1 MGTKLPRGISNA
13 NPGNI
18 RKSAT
23 KWQGMAEQQPDQS
36 FVTFTTPQFGIR
48 AMARILIR
56 YQDEHDLN
64 TVRGVIGRWA
74 PPVENETDAYVDSV
88 CKHTGFD
95 ADQPLNMQSYDDLM
109 PLVKAIIWHE
119 NGKQPYPQAVI
130 DDGLKMAG
138 VVRVVKPS
146 VAKDPKVIGATVV
159 TVAATAQQVATN
171 VSGVWQS
178 LSEISP
184 SLPNYL
190 VMGLG
195 AVAVLVVLGFAVE
208 HLIRRSRGIA

>member
-1 MGTKLPRGISNA
+1 MSKDTRGLRNN

-23 KWQGMAEQQPDQS
+23 KWQGMADDQPDPA
-36 FVTFTTPQFGIR
+36 FITFTTAQFGIR
-48 AMARILIR
+48 AMARILIN
-56 YQDEHDLN
+56 YQDVHDIN
-64 TVRGVIGRWA
+64 TVRGVVARWA
-74 PPVENETDAYVDSV
+74 PPVENDTGSYVDSV
-88 CKHTGFD
+88 CQRTGFD
-95 ADQPLNMQSYDDLM
+95 ADQQLNMQSYDDLM
-109 PLVKAIIWHE
+109 PLVCAIILHE
-119 NGKQPYPQAVI
+119 NGKQPYPQAII
-130 DDGLKMAG
+130 DEGLKLAG
-138 VVRVVKPS
+138 VVKPVTRSVV
-146 VAKDPKVIGATVV
+146 KDPKVIGATVV

-195 AVAVLVVLGFAVE
+195 AVAVLVVLAFAVE
-208 HLIRRSRGIA
+208 QIIKRVRGIA